1 MKQQNNKLTTSTST
15 FDGSTIAEFFIKI
28 GITILTILTFGLA
41 FWYLVCAYER
51 WNKKHTVYD
60 GKRLIFEGDAK
71 SLFLH
76 HLLWILLT
84 ILTLGIY
91 AFVIGKKAKQFIA
104 TNTHFQNIRGEKKS
118 ERKGSIVSIFFI
130 ALAKHFLSIIS
141 IGILNTA
148 YEIRVYKYDIEHTII
163 DGRKLRFDGKTK
175 DVFRIRTKR
184 LFFGILT
191 LGIYLLF
198 NRFKFKRWLCEN
210 THFA

>member
-1 MKQQNNKLTTSTST
+1 MKQQNNKSITSTST
-15 FDGSTIAEFFIKI
+15 FDGSTIAEFFIKV
-28 GITILTILTFGLA
+28 GIIILTISTFGLA

-60 GKRLIFEGDAK
+60 GKRLIFEGNAK
-71 SLFLH
+71 SLFLL

-91 AFVIGKKAKQFIA
+91 SFVIGKKAKQFIA
-104 TNTHFQNIRGEKKS
+104 RNTHVQKTRTVKKS
-118 ERKGSIVSIFFI
+118 ERIGSIISLFFI
-130 ALAKHFLSIIS
+130 NLAKYFLSIIS
-141 IGILNTA
+141 IGLLNTA
-148 YEIRVYKYDIEHTII
+148 YEIHVYKYDIEHTII

-175 DVFRIRTKR
+175 DVFKIRIKR

>member
-1 MKQQNNKLTTSTST
+1 MNPQNNLSKRNEST
-15 FDGSTIAEFFIKI
+15 FDGSTIIEFFIKI
-28 GITILTILTFGLA
+28 GITILTILSLGLA
-41 FWYLVCAYER
+41 FWFLACAYER

-71 SLFLH
+71 SLFLN

-91 AFVIGKKAKQFIA
+91 AFVVGKKAQQFIA
-104 TNTHFQNIRGEKKS
+104 RNTHVQNRRNDNKS
-118 ERKGSIVSIFFI
+118 DWNGSIVSLFFI
-130 ALAKHFLSIIS
+130 TLAKHVLSLIS
-141 IGILNTA
+141 IGLLNTA
-148 YEIRVYKYDIEHTII
+148 YEICVYKYKIEHTII
-163 DGRKLRFDGKTK
+163 DGKRLRFDGKTK
-175 DVFRIRTKR
+175 DVFKIRIKR

-210 THFA
+210 THFE